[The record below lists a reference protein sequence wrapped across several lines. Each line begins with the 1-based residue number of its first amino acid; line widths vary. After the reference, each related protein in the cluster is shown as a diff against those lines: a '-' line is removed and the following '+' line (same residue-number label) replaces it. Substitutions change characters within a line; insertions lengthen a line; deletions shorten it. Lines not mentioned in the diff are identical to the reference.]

1 MHGEN
6 ILIVSYTF
14 PPEKGIGGRRWAK
27 FAKYIAKNGNNV
39 NVICHR
45 RKNQYNLWSDDINSK
60 YIHIHEIS
68 GFYPKI
74 LTQNPKNIYQKIL
87 YIAWIKIL
95 SLICRG
101 SIYDKSIFLEKAFL
115 QKAREVLSKHNIK
128 YLFITCAPFRL
139 AYYGIKLKSEFDF
152 FLTIDFRD
160 PWTWGQGYGYSI
172 ISPHRKQSDSL
183 MEKKVVNEADLII
196 SPSISIL
203 NYLKKKYSDASTN
216 RFAWVPHAF
225 DKDEFPDTIQKRKKA
240 GQQFEIKLIYAG
252 TIYDG
257 YEFFISELIDTLKTI
272 QSVNPKTFENIRF
285 DFYSLSESQH
295 YENLIVKEGLIK
307 KMIFNNAIPA
317 KDLFKKLTEYDYTFI
332 YFPEKFKDF
341 ISTKFYE
348 VIFLKIPIIYI
359 GNRGEVWD
367 FIHKNKL
374 GYCFSLSE
382 FKSQFLKLVSDE
394 IPLDYNNNFNISK
407 YDFETITKELLLL
420 VQKKSTNAD

>member
-295 YENLIVKEGLIK
+295 YENL
-307 KMIFNNAIPA
+307 
-317 KDLFKKLTEYDYTFI
+317 
-332 YFPEKFKDF
+332 
-341 ISTKFYE
+341 
-348 VIFLKIPIIYI
+348 
-359 GNRGEVWD
+359 
-367 FIHKNKL
+367 
-374 GYCFSLSE
+374 
-382 FKSQFLKLVSDE
+382 
-394 IPLDYNNNFNISK
+394 
-407 YDFETITKELLLL
+407 
-420 VQKKSTNAD
+420 